1 MSQLSHT
8 GEGEPSITMTRAQ
21 CWQANGITLPAAPA
35 DSAAWAGHS
44 CQLGSAGLQVFTLA
58 AAQHGGHSDN
68 YLYYN
73 HISYKYMQTRGQQPT
88 QANWQPPFLTIFTHH
103 LQWHTRFCSSN
114 LQSHLQWQIMLI
126 RVIMTKGTEAGVGV
140 AQSRNK
146 FQIKKTNFLDDE
158 WCSVECGRVRK
169 SGGWHCSL
177 LCHFVMSWPAP
188 QIITA
193 RLQNSMT
200 LTLHCVNC
208 NLLYLSIH
216 YQQQMFY
223 PHCIL

>member
-1 MSQLSHT
+1 MSERVHVWQFWLRYTLFSLYSEKAPIRPLYVVESTSSAAPMNLIVAFSEYYATSMSQLSHT

-35 DSAAWAGHS
+35 GSAAWAGHS
-44 CQLGSAGLQVFTLA
+44 CQLGPAGLQVFTLA

-88 QANWQPPFLTIFTHH
+88 LANWQPPFLTIFTHH

-158 WCSVECGRVRK
+158 WCWLV
-169 SGGWHCSL
+169 
-177 LCHFVMSWPAP
+177 
-188 QIITA
+188 
-193 RLQNSMT
+193 
-200 LTLHCVNC
+200 
-208 NLLYLSIH
+208 
-216 YQQQMFY
+216 
-223 PHCIL
+223 

>member
-1 MSQLSHT
+1 MQHHCSSMSQLSHT
-8 GEGEPSITMTRAQ
+8 GEGAPSITMTRAQ
-21 CWQANGITLPAAPA
+21 CWQPNGITLPAAPA

-44 CQLGSAGLQVFTLA
+44 CQLGPAPCRVFTPA

-73 HISYKYMQTRGQQPT
+73 HISYKYMQTRGQQSSAQPT

-103 LQWHTRFCSSN
+103 LQWHTRFSSSN
-114 LQSHLQWQIMLI
+114 VRSHLQWQIMLI

-158 WCSVECGRVRK
+158 WCSVGPVCRK
-169 SGGWHCSL
+169 KLEDDTARCCATL
-177 LCHFVMSWPAP
+177 LCHGHVTRPATL
-188 QIITA
+188 IITA
-193 RLQNSMT
+193 QHRLRS
-200 LTLHCVNC
+200 
-208 NLLYLSIH
+208 
-216 YQQQMFY
+216 
-223 PHCIL
+223 

>member
-44 CQLGSAGLQVFTLA
+44 CQLGPAGLQVFTLA

-88 QANWQPPFLTIFTHH
+88 LANWQPPFLTIFTHH
-103 LQWHTRFCSSN
+103 LRWHTEFSSSN
-114 LQSHLQWQIMLI
+114 LRSHLQWQIMLI
-126 RVIMTKGTEAGVGV
+126 RVIMTKGAEAGVGV

-146 FQIKKTNFLDDE
+146 FQIKKTNLKHKDK
-158 WCSVECGRVRK
+158 WCSGWLK
-169 SGGWHCSL
+169 NFSGWDESHLWLVVSFHGE
-177 LCHFVMSWPAP
+177 
-188 QIITA
+188 Q
-193 RLQNSMT
+193 
-200 LTLHCVNC
+200 
-208 NLLYLSIH
+208 
-216 YQQQMFY
+216 
-223 PHCIL
+223 